1 MFLVLDFAQNNPLK
15 MLMHFI
21 YCLKNGSI
29 YFFGDASQMAWETW
43 PRIWTAERRGALR
56 HGQPP
61 SPTNGANKIRMRHR
75 LTFKRVL
82 MMVALKSPGVN
93 RGFVGKEIGLRTVQK
108 DSAEE
113 PQKEKVMLGD
123 PRQSLVRKTKRC

>member
-1 MFLVLDFAQNNPLK
+1 MAAFIFLE
-15 MLMHFI
+15 MLHRWRG
-21 YCLKNGSI
+21 KHGPG
-29 YFFGDASQMAWETW
+29 FGQ
-43 PRIWTAERRGALR
+43 RRGGG

-61 SPTNGANKIRMRHR
+61 SPTNGANKICMRHR
-75 LTFKRVL
+75 LTLKRVL